1 MDKYEGQV
9 ARGKHPGTDMHSVG
23 EVWMASYYDEYRIQ
37 QVLIRD
43 ACWDVETL
51 RGGGIDFK
59 ADDVTHW
66 MPLPEPPEGE
76 ENES

>member
-1 MDKYEGQV
+1 MTQV

-23 EVWMASYYDEYRIQ
+23 GDIWMASYYSECRIAQ
-37 QVLIRD
+37 KLLSP
-43 ACWDVETL
+43 AHWDVETL